1 LFQIAKAETN
11 TDNRENFFLPIFSQ
25 KRRIGMAKSKIVG
38 EGITFDDVLLLP
50 RYSEITPDQVVL
62 KTQLTK
68 HLRLNIPF
76 LSAAMDT
83 VTEADMAIALAR
95 EGGIGIIHKNMTI
108 ARQAEE
114 VDKVK
119 RSENGVITD
128 PVTLTAD
135 KTLDDCLVLMAKYHI
150 SGIPV
155 IDKENKLVGIITNR
169 DIKFETDMN
178 RKIQDVMTKDSL
190 IVGKVGTSLDEAKKI
205 LAKAK
210 KEKLP
215 LVDEGYHLKGLIT
228 IKDIEK
234 IQKYPNSAKDKLG
247 RLLCGAGI
255 GITGDM
261 MERAKAL
268 LAVGA
273 DVLVLDSAHGDS
285 KNVITA
291 LKALKKAFPKVD
303 IIAGNVATYEGARDL
318 MKAGADAVKVGMG
331 PGSICTTRI
340 ISGMGVPQ
348 ITAILEAKRA
358 SDEYHCPIIA
368 DGGIKYSGDITK
380 ALAAGA
386 DTVMMGAIFG
396 GCEEAPGET
405 ELYMGRKYKVYR
417 GMGSLAAMEQA
428 HGSSDRYFQL
438 GHKKLVPEGV
448 EGRVPYRGNASDVI
462 FELLGGIRSGMGYLG
477 VKTIPELQEKGEFI
491 KITQA
496 SLKESHPHDIDIT
509 KESPNY
515 QVEK

>member
-1 LFQIAKAETN
+1 MVKN
-11 TDNRENFFLPIFSQ
+11 
-25 KRRIGMAKSKIVG
+25 KIVA

-50 RYSEITPDQVVL
+50 RYSEITPDMVSL
-62 KTQLTK
+62 KSRLTK
-68 HLRLNIPF
+68 HITLNIPL

-83 VTEADMAIALAR
+83 VTESAMAIALAR
-95 EGGIGIIHKNMTI
+95 EGGIGIIHKNMSI
-108 ARQAEE
+108 EDQAKE

-128 PVTLTAD
+128 PITLSPD
-135 KTLDDCLVLMAKYHI
+135 KTLEDALKLMASYHI
-150 SGIPV
+150 SGIP
-155 IDKENKLVGIITNR
+155 ITDENKKLIGIITNR
-169 DIKFETDMN
+169 DIKFETDMS
-178 RKIQDVMTKDSL
+178 RRIEDVMTKDNL
-190 IVGKVGTSLDEAKKI
+190 ITGKVGTSLEDAKKI
-205 LAKAK
+205 LGKAK

-215 LVDEGYHLKGLIT
+215 IVDDEFHLRGLIT
-228 IKDIEK
+228 IKDIDK
-234 IQKYPNSAKDKLG
+234 ILQYPNSAKDKYG

-255 GITGDM
+255 GITKDAE
-261 MERAKAL
+261 ERASALIKAG
-268 LAVGA
+268 V

-285 KNVITA
+285 KNVVV
-291 LKALKKAFPKVD
+291 ALKKLKKDFPDVD

-348 ITAILEAKRA
+348 ITAIMEARRA
-358 SDEYHCPIIA
+358 SEEFDCPIIG

-386 DTVMMGAIFG
+386 DTVMMGALFG

-405 ELYMGRKYKVYR
+405 ELYHGRKYKVYR

-428 HGSSDRYFQL
+428 HGSSDRYFQS
-438 GHKKLVPEGV
+438 GHRKLVPEGV
-448 EGRVPYRGNASDVI
+448 EGRVPYRGSASDVI

-477 VKTIPELQEKGEFI
+477 CATIPELQEKSQFI
-491 KITQA
+491 KITSA

-509 KESPNY
+509 KEAPNY
-515 QVEK
+515 QTDPKY

>member
-1 LFQIAKAETN
+1 MKN
-11 TDNRENFFLPIFSQ
+11 
-25 KRRIGMAKSKIVG
+25 KIVM

-50 RYSEITPDQVVL
+50 RYSEITPDMVSL
-62 KTQLTK
+62 KARLTK
-68 HLRLNIPF
+68 HITLNIPL

-83 VTEADMAIALAR
+83 VTESDMAIALAR

-108 ARQAEE
+108 ERQAKE

-128 PVTLTAD
+128 PITLQSD
-135 KTLDDCLVLMAKYHI
+135 KTLLDAIKIMADYHI
-150 SGIPV
+150 SGIP
-155 IDKENKLVGIITNR
+155 ITDDDKKLIGIITNR
-169 DIKFETDMN
+169 DIKFEHDMKK
-178 RKIQDVMTKDSL
+178 KISEVMTSTNL
-190 IVGKVGTSLDEAKKI
+190 VVGKIGTTLEEAKEI
-205 LAKAK
+205 LSKAK

-215 LVDEGYHLKGLIT
+215 IVDDEFHLCGLIT
-228 IKDIEK
+228 IKDIDK
-234 IQKYPNSAKDKLG
+234 IQQYPNSAKDKYG

-255 GITGDM
+255 GITKDYLI
-261 MERAKAL
+261 RAKAL
-268 LAVGA
+268 IDAGV

-285 KNVITA
+285 KNVVLA
-291 LKALKKAFPKVD
+291 LHELKKTFPDTDV
-303 IIAGNVATYEGARDL
+303 IAGNVATYQGAKDL
-318 MKAGADAVKVGMG
+318 MEAGADAVKVGMG

-348 ITAILEAKRA
+348 ITAIMEAKKA
-358 SDEYHCPIIA
+358 SEEYDCPIIG

-396 GCEEAPGET
+396 GCEEAPGDT
-405 ELYMGRKYKVYR
+405 ELFHGRKYKVYR

-428 HGSSDRYFQL
+428 HGSADRYFQT
-438 GHKKLVPEGV
+438 GHQKLVPEGV
-448 EGRVPYRGNASDVI
+448 EGRVPFRGSASDVI

-477 VKTIPELQEKGEFI
+477 VTTIADLQEKSEFI
-491 KITQA
+491 KITSA

-509 KESPNY
+509 KEAPNY
-515 QVEK
+515 LTDNK